1 MNEPPIIVSISSG
14 LSSALTYRRALDRY
28 GPDNVYG
35 VFMDTTIEDGDNYR
49 FLEDIQAWARPFIR
63 LTDGRDPYQV
73 ASDQQ
78 IIPNQK
84 IAPCTFKLKIEPFR
98 RFLAMHPPAIIC
110 IGYDWAETDR
120 CAAVKRNYESL
131 GHTVDFPLLWR
142 PYELRPYVDVCRND
156 WGIEPPR
163 MYAQGYSHANCGG
176 VCVKQGQGDWLRT
189 LTYYPDRYARA
200 EEWEAS
206 ARNTDGPQA
215 DYALLRD
222 RRDGTTKALTLREL
236 RERIEAGLDIQPLL
250 TEQAPCIS
258 CGIGGIE

>member
-1 MNEPPIIVSISSG
+1 MTQPIIVSISSG

-28 GPDNVYG
+28 GVDCVQG
-35 VFMDTTIEDGDNYR
+35 VFMDTLIEDRDNYR
-49 FLEDIQAWARPFIR
+49 FLDEIERWGQPFIR
-63 LTDGRDPYQV
+63 LTDGRDPYGV
-73 ASDQQ
+73 ATDQH

-98 RFLAMHPPAIIC
+98 RYLATQPPTVVC
-110 IGYDWAETDR
+110 IGYDWTEIDR
-120 CAAVKRNYESL
+120 CAAVKRNYEGL
-131 GHTVDFPLLWR
+131 GHTVDFPLLWK
-142 PYELRPYVDVCRND
+142 PYELRPYADVARNE
-156 WGIEPPR
+156 WGIEPPA

-176 VCVKQGQGDWLRT
+176 MCVKQGQGDWLRT

-200 EEWEAS
+200 ETWEQE
-206 ARNTDGPQA
+206 ARSTGGPQA

-222 RRDGTTKALTLREL
+222 QRGGTVKALTLRQL
-236 RERIEAGLDIQPLL
+236 RERVEAGLDMQPLL